1 MGDGARLERRT
12 LRQVLAINAFM
23 FVVELVL
30 GLRAQST
37 GLIADSLDM
46 LADASVYGLS
56 LLAVDR
62 GHQRQRR
69 AARASGWMQIGLA
82 GLVLLDGSRRF
93 LLGSEPQGGWMM
105 AVGLAALVANV
116 LCLALISRHR
126 EGGVHMR
133 ASLIFSTNDT
143 LANAGVILSGL
154 LVQLLDSRLP
164 DLVIGLM
171 IALLVLGGG
180 RRILAESAPPAE
192 APPS

>member
-1 MGDGARLERRT
+1 
-12 LRQVLAINAFM
+12 
-23 FVVELVL
+23 
-30 GLRAQST
+30 
-37 GLIADSLDM
+37 M

-56 LLAVDR
+56 LLAVGR
-62 GHQRQRR
+62 GQGRQRR
-69 AARASGWMQIGLA
+69 AARASGWLQIGLA
-82 GLVLLDGSRRF
+82 GLVLLDVSRRF
-93 LLGSEPQGGWMM
+93 LLGSEPRGGWMM

-116 LCLALISRHR
+116 VCLALISRHR

-164 DLVIGLM
+164 DLVIGLL

-180 RRILAESAPPAE
+180 RRILAETAPTADAPPA
-192 APPS
+192 

>member
-1 MGDGARLERRT
+1 VLTERRT
-12 LRQVLAINAFM
+12 LLLVLAINAFM

-56 LLAVDR
+56 LLAVGR
-62 GHQRQRR
+62 GQGRQRR
-69 AARASGWMQIGLA
+69 AARASGWMQIGLT

-93 LLGSEPQGGWMM
+93 LFGSEPRGGWMM

-116 LCLALISRHR
+116 VCLALISRHR

-164 DLVIGLM
+164 DLVIGLL

-180 RRILAESAPPAE
+180 RRILAETAPTAVAPPA
-192 APPS
+192 